1 MKTVGPKRADA
12 VPAGAAAPVAPVP
25 RLQFT
30 QVAFAGHNRDS
41 DLGDPKSVTAGLKV
55 AFRKLTEGGLSQ
67 GRLLTGYAPGADQ
80 AAVRAWRDAALG
92 SVHVVFPFLGEQA
105 GGHPPPDI
113 QSATWLDGATTRANG
128 RNPHLAQTRW
138 LIGAAD
144 LLVVVW
150 TGQQARKAGGTAD
163 AVRLAL
169 EHRVPILWVQPAHPD
184 HPRLIRPQ
192 FLDED
197 FGFLEFLD
205 ELHADRAPLVTHAT
219 PEGLHAALSVLG
231 LSAADTV
238 PEEFGPDAP
247 HRIGWSSRTY
257 AVFRRTLGGRGSG
270 FADRPPPE
278 DLGVQKGFVA
288 LTRARRA
295 AAEHAR
301 RLGAV
306 HRSHQVILLGIAI
319 LAAAAG
325 SASALL
331 PNLKLLLVALELVLA
346 LVALAVWLGAE
357 REERHHQWGRAR
369 KLAEDLRL
377 ERAAWTLGASTV
389 PHGLGRGSGPQAR
402 EARRLAG
409 LPSGAYDP
417 DRVTAWGAWAIDQLL
432 SGQIA
437 YHRDQ
442 TTING
447 RISHRV
453 HQFENASFGLLLV
466 ILLGYVV
473 ASVIYALGGG
483 AMPHWVAGVVFMA
496 GSIVP
501 AIGAAGL
508 ALEATLDLGD
518 QAQRSRVL
526 ADELNVLR
534 DAVDNPPTLESLQ
547 AVAKAAFRLE
557 RAQED
562 HWMQDAARRRLF
574 RGG

>member
-1 MKTVGPKRADA
+1 MKAAGPKRADA
-12 VPAGAAAPVAPVP
+12 VPAGAAAPVATVSP
-25 RLQFT
+25 LQFT

-41 DLGDPKSVTAGLKV
+41 DLGDPASVAAGLDV
-55 AFRKLTEGGLSQ
+55 AFRMLAGSGLSQ

-92 SVHVVFPFLGEQA
+92 PIHLVFPFLDNEAA
-105 GGHPPPDI
+105 GRPPPGI
-113 QSATWLDGATTRANG
+113 ESATWLDGTTTRAYG

-150 TGQQARKAGGTAD
+150 TGRPASKPGGTAD

-169 EHRVPILWVQPAHPD
+169 EHRVPILWIQPSHPD
-184 HPRLIRPQ
+184 RPRLIQPR

-205 ELHADRAPLVTHAT
+205 ELHADRAPLVTQAT

-231 LSAADTV
+231 LSAADACSG
-238 PEEFGPDAP
+238 EFGPEA
-247 HRIGWSSRTY
+247 HRRIGWSSRTY
-257 AVFRRTLGGRGSG
+257 AVFRRALGGRSSG
-270 FADRPPPE
+270 FAARPPPD
-278 DLGVQKGFVA
+278 DLAAQEGFQA
-288 LTRARRA
+288 LTRARQA

-331 PNLKLLLVALELVLA
+331 PDLKLLLVALELVLA
-346 LVALAVWLGAE
+346 LTALAVWLGAE

-377 ERAAWTLGASTV
+377 ERVAWTLGASTV
-389 PHGLGRGSGPQAR
+389 PHGLGRGTGPQAR
-402 EARRLAG
+402 QARRLAG

-417 DRVTAWGAWAIDQLL
+417 HRVAAWGAWATDQLL
-432 SGQIA
+432 NGQIA

-453 HQFENASFGLLLV
+453 HQFENVSFGLLLV
-466 ILLGYVV
+466 ILLAYVV
-473 ASVIYALGGG
+473 ASGVYVLVGRE
-483 AMPHWVAGVVFMA
+483 MPHWVAGVVFMA

-518 QAQRSRVL
+518 QAQRSRIL
-526 ADELNVLR
+526 ADELSTLT
-534 DAVDNPPTLESLQ
+534 DAMNDPPSLESLQ